1 MPFKTALAAL
11 ALTVL
16 PTLSFAICTGIDH
29 QAQSCATG
37 TIWDAETQQC
47 VEQVSS

>member
-1 MPFKTALAAL
+1 MPLKTALAAL
-11 ALTVL
+11 ALTLL
-16 PTLSFAICTGIDH
+16 PTLSFAFCSGVDH

-37 TIWDAETQQC
+37 TIWDAETQRC